1 MANDVAVPETPA
13 SPKRAVVLAALGV
26 VFGDIGTSPLYALRE
41 SFGGANAPV
50 LNHPDLLGVL
60 SLILWALMLVIS
72 IKYLVFVLR
81 ADNQGEGGIIALVA
95 LLNPWRSNPDTGRY
109 WLMLL
114 GLFGACLLYGDGT
127 ITPAISVL
135 SAVEGLHVAAP
146 VLDPFVVPIT
156 VVILI
161 GLFVVQRFGSASI
174 GMLFGPVML
183 LWFVALALLGLRGIA
198 MEPAVLAAFNPYYAV
213 MFFANNG
220 LTGYLTLGAVFLV
233 VTGGEALYAD
243 LGHFGIAPIRRAWF
257 LIVFP
262 ALLLNYLGQGAL
274 LIQQPDAIQAPFF
287 HLAPDW
293 AVLPLVILATVATI
307 IASQAVISGTFSLTR
322 QAIQLGRL
330 PRMRVIYTQAEES
343 GQVYLPLVNWL
354 LMTACL
360 ALVLGFGSS
369 DALASAYGVAVSMDM
384 VVTTLLAVAVA
395 RRFGWRPVLALGA
408 GMLFVTIDSAFLG
421 ANLAKI
427 PDGGWYALLIAGLI
441 FVVMWSWRAGR
452 ALLAARLAARSTSQ
466 ETFLQQLE
474 TDPPYRVPGTAV
486 VVTSHGES
494 SVPPTLM
501 HHMACTHV
509 LHERVIFLTVVTA
522 DRPHVPAAER
532 LEVEDLGLGIVRMH
546 IHYGFSQ
553 PPNIPVALKL
563 GEHLGMP
570 IDVESVIYLL
580 GRETLIARRDLP
592 GLPFWQERIFA
603 WLARNAVSATSYY
616 RLPEER
622 VLEIGIQVGL

>member
-1 MANDVAVPETPA
+1 MV
-13 SPKRAVVLAALGV
+13 AALGV

-41 SFGGANAPV
+41 SFGGPGAPV
-50 LNHPDLLGVL
+50 LDRPDLLGVL
-60 SLILWALMLVIS
+60 SLILWALVLVIS

-95 LLNPWRSNPDTGRY
+95 LLNPWRSKPGEARY

-146 VLDPFVVPIT
+146 GLVTFVVPIT

-161 GLFVVQRFGSASI
+161 GLFAAQRYGSASI
-174 GMLFGPVML
+174 GRLFGPVML
-183 LWFVALALLGLRGIA
+183 LWFLVMALLGLRGIA
-198 MEPAVLAAFNPYYAV
+198 MEPAVLAAFNPWYAV

-220 LTGYLTLGAVFLV
+220 LTGFLALGAVFLV

-243 LGHFGIAPIRRAWF
+243 LGHFGLASIRRAWF

-274 LIQQPDAIQAPFF
+274 LIGQPGAIQAPFF

-293 AVLPLVILATVATI
+293 AAMPLVVLATVATI

-322 QAIQLGRL
+322 QAILLGQL
-330 PRMRVIYTQAEES
+330 PRMRVIFTQAEES

-354 LMTACL
+354 LMVACV
-360 ALVLGFGSS
+360 ALVVGFGSS

-395 RRFGWRPVLALGA
+395 WRFGWRPLIALVA
-408 GMLFVTIDSAFLG
+408 GVLFVTIDSAFLG

-427 PDGGWYALLIAGLI
+427 PDGGWYALLIAALI
-441 FVVMWSWRAGR
+441 FLLMWSWRAGR
-452 ALLAARLAARSTSQ
+452 ALLAARLSERSISQ
-466 ETFLQQLE
+466 DRFLQQLE
-474 TDPPYRVPGTAV
+474 TDSPYRVPGTAV

-494 SVPPTLM
+494 CVPASLV

-522 DRPHVPAAER
+522 DQPHVPSAER
-532 LEVEDLGLGIVRMH
+532 LDFENLGQGVVRMQV
-546 IHYGFSQ
+546 HYGFSQ

-563 GEHLGMP
+563 GEYFGIPL
-570 IDVESVIYLL
+570 DTEAVIYIL
-580 GRETLIARRDLP
+580 GRETLIARRDVP
-592 GLPFWQERIFA
+592 GLPFWQERIFV
-603 WLARNAVSATSYY
+603 WLARNAARATAHYH
-616 RLPEER
+616 LPEER
-622 VLEIGIQVGL
+622 VLEIGLQVWL